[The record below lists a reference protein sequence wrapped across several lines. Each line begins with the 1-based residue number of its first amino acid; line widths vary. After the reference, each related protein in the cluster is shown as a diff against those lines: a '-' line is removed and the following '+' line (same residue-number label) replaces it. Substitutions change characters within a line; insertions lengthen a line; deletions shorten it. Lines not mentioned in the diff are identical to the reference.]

1 MNIAKENVDA
11 LNAVLKI
18 NIEPSDYEENLGKA
32 LTNYRRN
39 ARIDGFRPGKV
50 PAGIINKM
58 YRKPALV
65 DEINKLVSD
74 SISNFLKESDTKI
87 LGEPLPSES
96 QKTIDWDND
105 KSFEF
110 CFDLGIAPAVD
121 IKLTKRDKVNYYNI
135 AIDDEMRDS
144 YITSYQSRFGKMSDV
159 DVAEGKEDF
168 LRGNLSQAEG
178 ISIENAAFSL
188 RQVAKDDI
196 KTQFA
201 GKKDGDTVEFNV
213 NEAFENET
221 DRAALLNVKKEELET
236 INPTF
241 SFTITEIKNFEKAEV
256 NQELYDKAF
265 GEGNV
270 KSYEEFVAKVDEEIR
285 VNLAKEGDYKLL
297 LDLRAKLID
306 KADLQ
311 IPEEFLKRW
320 IYIINEGKFTKEAIE
335 KEFPAFAE
343 DMKWQLVKEF
353 FITNNN
359 IEVSE
364 EELQAAAEEYAAY
377 QFAQYGM
384 RNLPEEYLTKY
395 ASDILQNKEERRRI
409 VEKKFEEKVV
419 AAAKEQIKVEDKEVS
434 AKDFDN
440 LFEK

>member
-18 NIEPSDYEENLGKA
+18 NIEPSDYEGNLDKA
-32 LTNYRRN
+32 LANYRRN

-96 QKTIDWDND
+96 QKAIDWDND
-105 KSFEF
+105 KAFEF

-135 AIDDEMRDS
+135 AIDDEMRNS

-168 LRGNLSQAEG
+168 LRGNLSQADG
-178 ISIENAAFSL
+178 LSIENAAFSL
-188 RQVAKDDI
+188 RQVAKDEI
-196 KTQFA
+196 KAQFA

-221 DRAALLNVKKEELET
+221 DRAALLNVKKEELGA
-236 INPTF
+236 INPIF

-297 LDLRAKLID
+297 VDLREKLID

-311 IPEEFLKRW
+311 LPEEFLKRW
-320 IYIINEGKFTKEAIE
+320 IYVINEGKFTKEAIE

-343 DMKWQLVKEF
+343 DMKWQLIKEF
-353 FITNNN
+353 FVTTNN

-364 EELQAAAEEYAAY
+364 EELQAAAEEYAGY

-384 RNLPEEYLTKY
+384 RNLPQEYLTKY
-395 ASDILQNKEERRRI
+395 ANDILQNKEERRRI
-409 VEKKFEEKVV
+409 VEKKFEDKVV
-419 AAAKEQIKVEDKEVS
+419 AAAKELVKVEDKEVS
-434 AKDFDN
+434 AKDFDK

>member
-18 NIEPSDYEENLGKA
+18 NIEPNDYEENLNKSLA
-32 LTNYRRN
+32 NYRRN

-50 PAGIINKM
+50 PAGVINKM

-96 QKTIDWDND
+96 QKAIDWDND
-105 KSFEF
+105 KAFEF
-110 CFDLGIAPAVD
+110 CFDLGLAPAVE
-121 IKLTKRDKVNYYNI
+121 IKLTKRDKVHFYNI

-144 YITSYQSRFGKMSDV
+144 YVSSYQSRFGKMSDV
-159 DVAEGKEDF
+159 DTAAGQEDF
-168 LRGNLSQAEG
+168 LRGNLSQADG

-188 RQVAKDDI
+188 RQVAKDDV
-196 KTQFA
+196 KAAFA
-201 GKKDGDTVEFNV
+201 GKKIGDTVEINV

-221 DRAALLNVKKEELET
+221 DRAALLNVKKEELGA
-236 INPTF
+236 INPVF
-241 SFTITEIKNFEKAEV
+241 NFTITEVKSFEKAEV
-256 NQELYDKAF
+256 NQELFDKAF

-270 KSYEEFVAKVDEEIR
+270 KTHEEFIAKVEEEIR
-285 VNLAKEGDYKLL
+285 ENLKKEGDYKLL
-297 LDLRAKLID
+297 VDLREKLID

-311 IPEEFLKRW
+311 LPEAFLKRW
-320 IYIINEGKFTKEAIE
+320 LFVINEGKFTQEAID
-335 KEFPAFAE
+335 KDYPSIAQ
-343 DMKWQLVKEF
+343 DIKWQLVKDF
-353 FITNNN
+353 FIRANN
-359 IEVSE
+359 IEVSDE
-364 EELQAAAEEYAAY
+364 EVQSAAEEFASY

-384 RNLPEEYLTKY
+384 RNLPEEYVSKY
-395 ASDILQNKEERRRI
+395 ASDLLQNKEERRRI
-409 VEKKFEEKVV
+409 IEKKFEDKVV
-419 AAAKEQIKVEDKEVS
+419 AVAKEHVKVEDKEVS
-434 AKDFDN
+434 ASEFDK